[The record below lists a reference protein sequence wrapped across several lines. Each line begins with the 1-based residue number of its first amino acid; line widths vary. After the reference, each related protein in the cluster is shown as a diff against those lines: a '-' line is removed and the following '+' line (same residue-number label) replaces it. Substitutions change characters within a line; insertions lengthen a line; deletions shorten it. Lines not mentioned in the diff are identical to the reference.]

1 MTLLTET
8 ESRPARLVTDGLEPK
23 NWIIAVS
30 LLIGWHADRLAGV
43 GWGVFAAVF
52 AGGIPT
58 LWIKFGQRKGYWGD
72 RHARRRQD
80 RLILIPGVVVSV
92 VLGIALMALL
102 GAPREMLAL
111 VAAML
116 TTLLA
121 ILAITTVWKISVH
134 TAVSAGSV
142 IMLALAYG
150 PWLLALFALVPVIG
164 WSRVALRDHTLA
176 QVTAGTAL
184 GATVAGVVFGV
195 WS

>member
-1 MTLLTET
+1 MTLLSET
-8 ESRPARLVTDGLEPK
+8 ESRPARLITDGLEPK
-23 NWIIAVS
+23 NWIGAVS
-30 LLIGWHADRLAGV
+30 LLIGWHADRFAGL

-92 VLGIALMALL
+92 VLGMLLMAFL
-102 GAPREMLAL
+102 GAPGQMLAL

-116 TTLLA
+116 CTLLA

-150 PWLLALFALVPVIG
+150 PWPLVLFPLVAVIG
-164 WSRVALRDHTLA
+164 WSRLALRDHTLA
-176 QVTAGTAL
+176 QVVAGTAL
-184 GATVAGVVFGV
+184 GATVAGTVFGV
-195 WS
+195 FG